1 MDLREMGAVDATNH
15 WYYQSKI
22 IPFLSSLTRF
32 MPNART
38 ILDVGAGSGFFGI
51 SLSNSESITRVTC
64 IDPNYL
70 EERIQGKIEFVK
82 HTTKTSADVYIFA
95 DVLEHVE
102 NDVELLKS
110 YTDSAEPGSLVLIS
124 VPALTSLWSQ
134 HDEFLGHFRRY
145 KLDEI
150 SRVAEK
156 SGLLVIER
164 YYLFGIIFPLV
175 WLLRRVRKN
184 SDGQSDMKNA
194 SSWANWCL
202 KVSLRFEHRL
212 RINRLMGV
220 SAYVAAI
227 KQ

>member
-1 MDLREMGAVDATNH
+1 MGAVDATNH

-22 IPFLSSLTRF
+22 IPFFSSLTRF
-32 MPNART
+32 APNARS

-51 SLSNSESITRVTC
+51 TLSKSESITRVTC
-64 IDPNYL
+64 VDPNYL
-70 EERIQGKIEFVK
+70 EDRIQGKIEFVK
-82 HTTKTSADVYIFA
+82 HATETSADVYIFA

-110 YTDSAEPGSLVLIS
+110 YTDFAKPGSLVLIS
-124 VPALTSLWSQ
+124 VPAFDSLWSR

-145 KLDEI
+145 ELNQI
-150 SRVAEK
+150 SQVAAN

-164 YYLFGIIFPLV
+164 YYLFGTIFPLV

-184 SDGQSDMKNA
+184 FDGQSDMKNA
-194 SSWANWCL
+194 SRWANWCL
-202 KVSLRFEHRL
+202 KVVLSSEHRL